1 MQRCN
6 FSVTERL
13 EKAARQTPVPQV
25 RALIAEDEELTRVSL
40 RRLVSTIEW
49 VELVGE
55 VGDGPAAVEAIDRL
69 RPDLIFLDVMLPELT
84 GLEVLQRTKHRPLI
98 VFTTAYE
105 RFAVTAFELEALDY
119 LVKPF
124 GARRFHETMNRVRR
138 RLAGI
143 AGGSGNTDARTSNA
157 HDPLQRLFARV
168 GSRIV
173 PIAVRDIT
181 RFQAEDDYVRAVTAA
196 GSHLLY
202 ITMAELASRLQLPF
216 VRVHRS
222 HIINLDCLE
231 KVERLDPRRYVVFLR
246 DGTRIAASRSGS
258 ASLRKLMR

>member
-1 MQRCN
+1 MSGYRGPW
-6 FSVTERL
+6 VTV
-13 EKAARQTPVPQV
+13 Q
-25 RALIAEDEELTRVSL
+25 I
-40 RRLVSTIEW
+40 
-49 VELVGE
+49 
-55 VGDGPAAVEAIDRL
+55 
-69 RPDLIFLDVMLPELT
+69 
-84 GLEVLQRTKHRPLI
+84 
-98 VFTTAYE
+98 TTAKG
-105 RFAVTAFELEALDY
+105 RPFAAGPEDLCLTLEACASSLS
-119 LVKPF
+119 
-124 GARRFHETMNRVRR
+124 GRR
-138 RLAGI
+138 RSLPGR
-143 AGGSGNTDARTSNA
+143 SSKV
-157 HDPLQRLFARV
+157 HDPLKRLFARV

-202 ITMAELASRLQLPF
+202 ITMAELSSRLQLPF

-231 KVERLDPRRYVVFLR
+231 RVERLDPRRYVVFLK

>member
-1 MQRCN
+1 
-6 FSVTERL
+6 VTERF
-13 EKAARQTPVPQV
+13 EKAARPSPVPQV

-40 RRLVSTIEW
+40 RRLVSAIEW

-55 VGDGPAAVEAIDRL
+55 VGDGTAAVEAIDRL
-69 RPDLIFLDVMLPELT
+69 RPDLVFLDVMLPELT

-143 AGGSGNTDARTSNA
+143 AVSASGEPDARPSNA
-157 HDPLQRLFARV
+157 HDPLKRLFARV

-202 ITMAELASRLQLPF
+202 ITMAELTSRLQLPF
-216 VRVHRS
+216 LRVHRS

-231 KVERLDPRRYVVFLR
+231 KVERLDPRRYVVFLK